1 MKKLLLIFALVI
13 FPLQVAWSAGDAY
26 CQQAENVKLL
36 QCLDCVPNTQTGLDD
51 VPDLDV
57 SKSDT
62 PDRDCSQCSS
72 SGIAL
77 IAMLH
82 DVLIFLSTSM
92 PAEVVSHLPP
102 SSPVLPP
109 ERPQWPLAA

>member
-13 FPLQVAWSAGDAY
+13 FPLQVAWSAVDAY
-26 CQQAENVKLL
+26 CQQAASIDFIE
-36 QCLDCVPNTQTGLDD
+36 CLDCGSNSQTVFND

-62 PDRDCSQCSS
+62 SDQDCSQCSTS
-72 SGIAL
+72 NM
-77 IAMLH
+77 IAMPH
-82 DVLIFLSTSM
+82 DLLTFPSNSM
-92 PAEVVSHLPP
+92 PVEVVSHLPP

>member
-13 FPLQVAWSAGDAY
+13 FPLQVAWSAVDAY
-26 CQQAENVKLL
+26 CQPAASADFLE
-36 QCLDCVPNTQTGLDD
+36 CLDCGPDSQTA
-51 VPDLDV
+51 
-57 SKSDT
+57 SNDT
-62 PDRDCSQCSS
+62 PLLDAANADTSDQDCSQCSA

-77 IAMLH
+77 IAMPH
-82 DVLIFLSTSM
+82 DVLIFPSTSM

-102 SSPVLPP
+102 SSSVLPP